1 LFGFG
6 ATAQRI
12 QDGIGHLA
20 RHLNCKADL
29 LVSYDALLITVNE
42 GTTERTR
49 IDSSRGAA
57 SLNLVGLVRL
67 VEWLVSLRN
76 SQSSPAEIERV
87 LLAIRDMPRCHPVS
101 VQLLAAG
108 CAGAGF
114 CMVNSGDPASWVCS
128 FLAAGVIYA
137 IRRPLLARSIN
148 IHLTTFGV
156 AVVGSLLAGLLGR
169 LLGTATPAVNL
180 IAPLL
185 FLVPG
190 VPVITGGIDIVR
202 NHVTLG
208 IARIGFALSL
218 LVSLCLGVGLTL
230 PMVASRVDL
239 PFALPDPWQVLLL
252 SGAGAVASAA
262 LAYLNNGDG
271 PLIALC
277 AAGGLTGRLMRA
289 LMNRIGLDLITA
301 SLIGVVCSTLLIG
314 FIATRLRW
322 PALVAAVIAAL
333 PMVPGYFAI
342 DGFHSILSFSAAATA
357 DPLQLTSGVQAL
369 SRALFI
375 SVALVVGVIGPAAI
389 LQQDT
394 GPALQPNRSN
404 L

>member
-1 LFGFG
+1 LFEFG

-87 LLAIRDMPRCHPVS
+87 LLAIRDMPRRHPVS

-137 IRRPLLARSIN
+137 TRRPLLTRSIN

-277 AAGGLTGRLMRA
+277 AVGGLTGRLMRA

-357 DPLQLTSGVQAL
+357 DPLQLTSSVHAL